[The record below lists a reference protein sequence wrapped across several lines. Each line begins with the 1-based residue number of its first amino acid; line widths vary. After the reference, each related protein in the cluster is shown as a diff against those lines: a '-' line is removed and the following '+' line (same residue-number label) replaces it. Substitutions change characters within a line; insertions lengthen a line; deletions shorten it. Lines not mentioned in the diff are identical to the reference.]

1 MGNNDRKEYNK
12 TYYDEHKNKIIKQV
26 VDRQKLIRNSDKY
39 IEDTRDKL
47 VDDLNNGVRKFIHF
61 KTLLK
66 YKINIDPKT
75 LKYYYNSE
83 AKTPEVG
90 SPRKGT
96 PSLGLPEASSSED
109 ERQEQ
114 HNKEELYEQEE
125 QVQHNKE
132 NLYEQEEQE
141 QHNKEE
147 LYEPLEQAKQ
157 EQEESESASHT
168 EPSTP
173 KHDNGEANFL
183 TVDVL
188 KAMLEQDAINEDD
201 MNKIITF
208 PQNKRNKKKRTL
220 IRRLRDKFKF

>member
-12 TYYDEHKNKIIKQV
+12 TYYNEHKNNIIKQV

-47 VDDLNNGVRKFIHF
+47 VDDLNNGVSKFVQS

-66 YKINIDPKT
+66 YQINIDPKT

-83 AKTPEVG
+83 AKT
-90 SPRKGT
+90 
-96 PSLGLPEASSSED
+96 LPTSASSSED
-109 ERQEQ
+109 EQLEQ
-114 HNKEELYEQEE
+114 AKQ
-125 QVQHNKE
+125 K
-132 NLYEQEEQE
+132 EQE

-147 LYEPLEQAKQ
+147 LYKQ
-157 EQEESESASHT
+157 EEQVKQEPESASHT
-168 EPSTP
+168 EPNTP
-173 KHDNGEANFL
+173 KHDNGEDADTSENNYGL

-188 KAMLEQDAINEDD
+188 KAMLNQDAINEDD
-201 MNKIITF
+201 MNKIITY
-208 PQNKRNKKKRTL
+208 PQKKRNKKKRTL